1 LIGSTG
7 VKFTVRRVT
16 CDRERQGP
24 RKCRYRQ
31 FLPAALLVIAAGCT
45 RIHPA
50 PPPAGASPDTGADVR
65 AGNPVTFSAT
75 AYCSG
80 SRTSAGTRVAE
91 GIIAADPAIVP
102 IGSVVKVSGLERR
115 YNGIYTVMDTG
126 AKIRG
131 RRIDL
136 YLRDCRAAE
145 KFGRRPARVAVVRRG
160 WQPRATAGT
169 PD

>member
-1 LIGSTG
+1 MQRT
-7 VKFTVRRVT
+7 RRRT
-16 CDRERQGP
+16 IRNRQQQSA
-24 RKCRYRQ
+24 RSRQYRL
-31 FLPAALLVIAAGCT
+31 FLAAALLVITTGCT
-45 RIHPA
+45 GRIRPA
-50 PPPAGASPDTGADVR
+50 PPPDIVPPDASGGVPAGK
-65 AGNPVTFSAT
+65 PVTFTAT

-80 SRTSAGTRVAE
+80 SRTASGTRVAE
-91 GIIAADPAIVP
+91 GILAADPAIVP
-102 IGSVVKVSGLERR
+102 IGSVVQVKGLERR

-126 AKIRG
+126 SKIRG

-145 KFGRRPARVAVVRRG
+145 KFGRRPARVSIVRRG